1 MKLQKAKTWSSKGEM
16 EMKKKSIEK
25 ELVSQ
30 FSKHN
35 RGVFF
40 LAMSASLISGL
51 MGMAVSWLTRE
62 LIDLAAGNASSWSL
76 MELMLIEGALLVF
89 FGGIMT
95 LSYICEPRYIC
106 RAMKQYKEFAYRKLL
121 EKNMSSFR
129 DESTATYLSALTN
142 DAVSIE
148 NQYLATQFTIISR
161 FVSFFGALAFMLWY
175 SPLLTLAAVG
185 MTLIPLIASLAS
197 STRLAKQEV
206 IVSERNKDF
215 TAKLAECLGGFSV
228 VKTFKA
234 EKKIFDL
241 FAKENTSLETAKSK
255 KRRVQTL
262 IGMIGMIAGFLAQ
275 TGVFFFGAYFAIS
288 GKGVTAGTVIMF
300 VNLMNFIIQP
310 IAELPNLLAG
320 RKAAKKLISKL
331 ADQLTKNH
339 EAKGTKEITGLSSSI
354 TLDHISFSYEEGKEV
369 LHDISTEFEAGKAYA
384 IVGASGSGKSTL
396 LNLIHSGN
404 SNYQGEVLWDGT
416 KLREA
421 STDSLFEQVSSI
433 AQNVFVFNAS
443 IEDNVTM
450 FNDFPQKELESA
462 ISRAHLGEL
471 ISERGKDYL
480 CGENG
485 SSLSGG
491 EKQRISIAR
500 SLLKKSTVLLADEA
514 TAALDAKTAHQVSS
528 DILDLQDVTRIVVTH
543 SLDAGL
549 LKRYD
554 KILVMKDGRIEES
567 GSFSELMDRNGYF
580 HALYTISQ

>member
-1 MKLQKAKTWSSKGEM
+1 M

-51 MGMAVSWLTRE
+51 MGMAVSWMCRE
-62 LIDLAAGNASSWSL
+62 LIDLAAGNGSNWSL
-76 MELMLIEGALLVF
+76 MQLMLIEGALLLF
-89 FGGIMT
+89 FLGVNA
-95 LSYICEPRYIC
+95 LSYICEPKYIC

-142 DAVSIE
+142 DATAIE

-161 FVSFFGALAFMLWY
+161 FVSFFGSLAFMLWY

-197 STRLAKQEV
+197 STKLAKQEV

-262 IGMIGMIAGFLAQ
+262 IGTIGMVAGFLAQ

-369 LHDISTEFEAGKAYA
+369 LHDIYTEFEAGKAYA

-404 SNYQGEVLWDGT
+404 SNYQGEILWDGT

-514 TAALDAKTAHQVSS
+514 TAAQDAKTAHQVSS

-567 GSFSELMDRNGYF
+567 GSFSELMDYNGYF

>member
-1 MKLQKAKTWSSKGEM
+1 
-16 EMKKKSIEK
+16 MKKKSIEK

-76 MELMLIEGALLVF
+76 MELMLIEGALRVF
-89 FGGIMT
+89 FGGIMA

-197 STRLAKQEV
+197 STKLAKQEV

-416 KLREA
+416 KLRDA

-528 DILDLQDVTRIVVTH
+528 DILDHQDVTRIVVTH